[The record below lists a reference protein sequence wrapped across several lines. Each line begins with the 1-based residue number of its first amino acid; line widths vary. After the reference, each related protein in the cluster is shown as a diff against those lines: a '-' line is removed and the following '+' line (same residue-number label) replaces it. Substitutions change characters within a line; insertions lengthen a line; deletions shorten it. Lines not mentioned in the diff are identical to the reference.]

1 MWEEVG
7 RVSAESRSGAQASLE
22 LGLLLPQA
30 PEYWI
35 YRHEAK
41 DGKSLLT
48 GHSFLV
54 SCPPQ
59 LFHHTRLQTGHIS

>member
-7 RVSAESRSGAQASLE
+7 RVSAGSCSGAQVSLE
-22 LGLLLPQA
+22 LRLLLPQA

-41 DGKSLLT
+41 DGKSASHWAFLSCFTLT
-48 GHSFLV
+48 STFSQHQASNR
-54 SCPPQ
+54 S
-59 LFHHTRLQTGHIS
+59 H